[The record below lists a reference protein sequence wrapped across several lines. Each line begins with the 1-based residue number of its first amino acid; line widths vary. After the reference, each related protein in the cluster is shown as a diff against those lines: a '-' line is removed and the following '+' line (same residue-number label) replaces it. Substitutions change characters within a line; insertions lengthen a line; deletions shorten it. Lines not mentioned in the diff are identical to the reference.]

1 MLVDNVRNQCACVLY
16 FQKNLC
22 SANNQKTRQVEMLFA
37 HATAKAPGT
46 FLYLSGASSCVGG
59 FLAGP
64 SGYVCG
70 SAFFCVL
77 VRELSPA
84 GVLKKNFFGKIL
96 KYFRNLTIFFQNN
109 SLIVQMPRSM

>member
-1 MLVDNVRNQCACVLY
+1 
-16 FQKNLC
+16 
-22 SANNQKTRQVEMLFA
+22 LFA
-37 HATAKAPGT
+37 RATVKAPGT

-84 GVLKKNFFGKIL
+84 GVLKKKLFWKNFE
-96 KYFRNLTIFFQNN
+96 IF
-109 SLIVQMPRSM
+109 LET